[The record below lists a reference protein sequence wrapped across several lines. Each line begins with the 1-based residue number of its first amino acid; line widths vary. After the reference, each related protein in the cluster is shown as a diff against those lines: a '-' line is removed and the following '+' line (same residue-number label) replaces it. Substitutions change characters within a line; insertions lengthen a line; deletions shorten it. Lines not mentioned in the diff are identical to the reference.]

1 MDNMAKITVTI
12 KDPDVLDEAVTESVE
27 AEVKAMNLPED
38 EAEML
43 IEARIDKTKKA
54 MSKWWEYSEYI
65 VVEFDME
72 AMSAKVIERK

>member
-1 MDNMAKITVTI
+1 MAKITVTI